1 MLKKNNKGMTLVEI
15 VIVLLIASIAMTI
28 TGAILVNSLGYFD
41 DNTKKSLDKQIADG
55 ALEYI
60 NDEVKYATDVTVTSK
75 KDTKPDS
82 RDDWHCLYIANH
94 QPEEGEE
101 NAAQNQ
107 NTQVLYRDGN
117 EVFSIDYYSKRN
129 LDIQIKGFTSGEHR
143 LDAKIILNDRN
154 NKQVYKTTN
163 TYELI
168 NLNMNADNENTTNF
182 FRNISTDYLALSYD
196 GNDENAD
203 NKVLWYIKDTSY
215 SSSNDSGNTDPVNP
229 TPTPSVGGNTVGDQI
244 DCINSKNIGGIYQG
258 VGNHSY
264 PTGLFYYY
272 EGYWWQSYKAEF
284 YGYAPGYG
292 SLRQWKKI
300 DSYYDFHSFYEKGD
314 IVLNQKGVKYIWK
327 DDFPN
332 NDRAF
337 TDASGNP
344 IDLGEDTGDPWWN
357 NKQKEYIKIYED
369 GDEKIYGKHD
379 CSKYWSSYTD
389 KTVASKLDDV
399 DLDKIQQYKSTG
411 QYTNGVS
418 IVKVPYSG
426 VQGNTANHKF
436 GYQYYLKVFTGDGS
450 APGTSAASGW
460 EILDRSFH
468 DNSSYANGS
477 IVYYGGTGVNYI
489 RSITEI
495 NGETNPAQNVYQ
507 VPNVY
512 WERYPK
518 DSNN

>member
-15 VIVLLIASIAMTI
+15 VIVLLIASIAITI
-28 TGAILVNSLGYFD
+28 TGGILVNSLGYFN

-60 NDEVKYATDVTVTSK
+60 SDEVKYATDVTVTSK

-101 NAAQNQ
+101 NATQNQ

-129 LDIQIKGFTSGEHR
+129 LGIQIKGFTSGEHR

-182 FRNISTDYLALSYD
+182 FGNISTNYLALSYN
-196 GNDENAD
+196 GNDENTA

-215 SSSNDSGNTDPVNP
+215 SSSNDNPVNP
-229 TPTPSVGGNTVGDQI
+229 TPIPSVGGNTVGDQI
-244 DCINSKNIGGIYQG
+244 ECINSQNIGGIYQG
-258 VGNHSY
+258 VYNHNY

-272 EGYWWQSYKAEF
+272 EGYWWQNCNNAFDGAK
-284 YGYAPGYG
+284 PGDEYQ
-292 SLRQWKKI
+292 RRWKKI
-300 DSYYDFHSFYEKGD
+300 DKYYDIDSFYEKGD
-314 IVLNQKGVKYIWK
+314 IVLNKKNEKYIWIQDSPWDVTLFK
-327 DDFPN
+327 K
-332 NDRAF
+332 
-337 TDASGNP
+337 GNEI
-344 IDLGEDTGDPWWN
+344 IDLGDSTGNAWLDN
-357 NKQKEYIKIYED
+357 EREKYVKRYKE
-369 GDEKIYGKHD
+369 GDEKEYGKHD
-379 CSKYWSSYTD
+379 CSPKWSSYPD
-389 KTVASKLDDV
+389 NTVASKLNEV
-399 DLDKIQQYKSTG
+399 DLDKVQEYKSTG

-418 IVKVPYSG
+418 IVKVPYSD
-426 VQGNTANHKF
+426 VNDNTAKHKF
-436 GYQYYLKVFTGDGS
+436 GYQYYLKVFDGYG

-468 DNSSYANGS
+468 KNSSYAKGS
-477 IVYYGGTGVNYI
+477 IVYYGRNNINYI
-489 RSITEI
+489 CSITEI
-495 NGETNPAQNVYQ
+495 DGETNPTENIWQNK
-507 VPNVY
+507 Y

-518 DSNN
+518 ESNN

>member
-41 DNTKKSLDKQIADG
+41 DNTKKSLDKQMADG

-101 NAAQNQ
+101 NATQNQ

-182 FRNISTDYLALSYD
+182 FKNISTDYLTLSYD
-196 GNDENAD
+196 RNDENAN

-229 TPTPSVGGNTVGDQI
+229 TPTPSVGGNMVGDQI
-244 DCINSKNIGGIYQG
+244 KCINSRNIGGIYQG
-258 VGNHSY
+258 VENHSY

-272 EGYWWQSYKAEF
+272 EGYWWQSCKDQN

-314 IVLNQKGVKYIWK
+314 IVLSKKGVKYIWK
-327 DDFPN
+327 VDFPN
-332 NDRAF
+332 DDEVFKVGDR
-337 TDASGNP
+337 
-344 IDLGEDTGDPWWN
+344 ILDLGESTGDYYKDQRREN
-357 NKQKEYIKIYED
+357 YIKVYEE

-389 KTVASKLDDV
+389 KTVASKLDEV
-399 DLDKIQQYKSTG
+399 DLDEVQQYKSTG

-468 DNSSYANGS
+468 ENSSYAEGS
-477 IVYYGGTGVNYI
+477 IVYYGRTGVEYI
-489 RSITEI
+489 RSITGI
-495 NGETNPAQNVYQ
+495 KGETNPAINVYQ
-507 VPNVY
+507 NPNVN
-512 WERYPK
+512 WERYYPK